1 MNTDRMPFRLTTATL
16 AIANLLAIAPA
27 LAAEPVFELGTIQ
40 VTGQRTQLG
49 EIGEEQVA
57 SVVTRKDMQTHNR
70 ENVADAVNLLPGV
83 SVTNGTR
90 NEKMINVRG
99 YDVRQVPLYID
110 GIPVYVPYDGYV
122 DFSRFSTFDLAA
134 IQVVKGFSSVAYG
147 PNAIGG
153 AINLVSRK
161 PHERLEGDAFIGF
174 GSGNEKK
181 AAVNVGTNQGMWY
194 MQVGA
199 SYSDANYF
207 PMSSDFTPTASENG
221 GHRENSYRTDSR
233 VSLKL
238 GLTPNA
244 TDEYA
249 LSYVRQ
255 DGEKG
260 QPPSTIAADARYW
273 QWPQWDKESVYF
285 LSKTALGQHETLKT
299 RLYVD
304 TFKNKLATYTNAD
317 YNVLR
322 TSGSGAPAYVGT
334 GRSFYD
340 DRATGGSVELEST
353 RINNN
358 TLRLVTHYRT
368 DHHKETDAANIL
380 GAEFKDNLF
389 SISAEDN
396 IQLAEKWLLSLG
408 YAHHE
413 LRPEMVYKSAA
424 NGGSYPLPDKQK
436 ADNGQAGLFYDF
448 APNTRFYGT
457 VAQKTRLPTVKD
469 RYSGKMGSYDANP
482 NLQPEA
488 SINYEIGYQGSPWV
502 GAKAEAALFYSEIS
516 DKIQSVFISTVAS
529 KCSTTAKCQMRN
541 VGEVHTSGIEL
552 SLNTPLTNWLDVGTN
567 FTYLD
572 MRNVSDPATRI
583 TQVPD
588 KKFIVYAIAKPLP
601 QVDVIPFVEYDTG
614 RWVSNNVRLDGFAI
628 LNLKAVYRPMPKL
641 SLEAGVSNLTD
652 KNYELDGGFPN
663 PGRMWFANASYRF

>member
-1 MNTDRMPFRLTTATL
+1 MKTHRMPYRPAL
-16 AIANLLAIAPA
+16 AVIANLLIAGSA
-27 LAAEPVFELGTIQ
+27 GAVEPVFELGTIQ

-57 SVVTRKDMQTHNR
+57 SVVTRKDMRTHNR

-99 YDVRQVPLYID
+99 FDVRQVPLYID

-122 DFSRFSTFDLAA
+122 DFGRFSTFDLAA

-153 AINLVSRK
+153 VINLISRK
-161 PHERLEGDAFIGF
+161 PHEHLEGDALVGF
-174 GSGNEKK
+174 GSGSEKK

-194 MQVGA
+194 MQAGL

-207 PMSSDFTPTASENG
+207 PMSSDYSPTASENG
-221 GHRENSYRTDSR
+221 GHRDNASRTDSR

-249 LSYVRQ
+249 LSYVKQ

-304 TFKNKLATYTNAD
+304 TLKNELASYTNNN
-317 YNVLR
+317 YNVLK
-322 TSGSGAPAYVGT
+322 TSGSGSVST

-353 RINNN
+353 RISNN
-358 TLRLVTHYRT
+358 TLRLVTHYRA
-368 DHHKETDAANIL
+368 DHHKETDAANAL

-389 SISAEDN
+389 SLSAEDN
-396 IQLAEKWLLSLG
+396 IQLAEKWLLSIG

-413 LRPEMVYKSAA
+413 LRPEMVYKSPA

-436 ADNGQAGLFYDF
+436 ADNGQVGLFYDF
-448 APNTRFYGT
+448 APNTRFYAT
-457 VAQKTRLPTVKD
+457 IAQKTRLPTLKD
-469 RYSGKMGSYDANP
+469 RYSGKMGTYEANA
-482 NLQPEA
+482 NLQPEE

-516 DKIQSVFISTVAS
+516 DKIQSVFVSTVAS

-541 VGEVHTSGIEL
+541 VGEVHTTGVEL
-552 SLNTPLTNWLDVGTN
+552 SLSAPLTRWLDVGTN

-572 MRNVSDPATRI
+572 MRNVSDPATRL

-588 KKFIVYAIAKPLP
+588 KKFIAYAIAKPLP
-601 QVDVIPFVEYDTG
+601 QVDVIPYVEYNTG
-614 RWVSNNVRLDGFAI
+614 RWASNTVRLDGYTLI
-628 LNLKAVYRPMPKL
+628 NLKAVYRPRQKL
-641 SLEAGVSNLTD
+641 SLEAGVTNLTD
-652 KNYELDGGFPN
+652 KNYELDSGFPN

>member
-1 MNTDRMPFRLTTATL
+1 MNPDRMPFRVTIA
-16 AIANLLAIAPA
+16 AIANLLAIGPV
-27 LAAEPVFELGTIQ
+27 LATEPVFELGTIQ

-49 EIGEEQVA
+49 EISEEQVA
-57 SVVTRKDMQTHNR
+57 SVVTRKDMRTHNR

-99 YDVRQVPLYID
+99 FDVRQVPLYID

-122 DFSRFSTFDLAA
+122 DFGRFSTFDLAS

-153 AINLVSRK
+153 VINLISRK
-161 PHERLEGDAFIGF
+161 PHEHLEGDALVGF
-174 GSGNEKK
+174 GSGSEKK

-194 MQVGA
+194 MQAGL

-207 PMSSDFTPTASENG
+207 PMSSDYSPTASENG
-221 GHRENSYRTDSR
+221 GHRDNASRTDSR

-249 LSYVRQ
+249 LSYVKQ

-304 TFKNKLATYTNAD
+304 TLKNELASYTNNN
-317 YNVLR
+317 YNVLK
-322 TSGSGAPAYVGT
+322 TSGSGSVST

-353 RINNN
+353 RISNN
-358 TLRLVTHYRT
+358 TLRLVTHYRA
-368 DHHKETDAANIL
+368 DHHKETDAANAL

-389 SISAEDN
+389 SLSAEDN
-396 IQLAEKWLLSLG
+396 IQLAEKWLLSIG
-408 YAHHE
+408 YARHE
-413 LRPEMVYKSAA
+413 LRPEMVYKSPA

-436 ADNGQAGLFYDF
+436 ADNGQVGLFYDF
-448 APNTRFYGT
+448 APNTRFYT
-457 VAQKTRLPTVKD
+457 TIAQKTRLPTLKD
-469 RYSGKMGSYDANP
+469 RYSGKMGTYEANA
-482 NLQPEA
+482 NLQPEE

-516 DKIQSVFISTVAS
+516 DKIQSVFVSTVAS

-541 VGEVHTSGIEL
+541 VGEVHTTGVEL
-552 SLNTPLTNWLDVGTN
+552 SLSTPLTRWLDVGTN

-572 MRNVSDPATRI
+572 MRNVSDPATRL

-588 KKFIVYAIAKPLP
+588 KKFIAYAIAKPLP
-601 QVDVIPFVEYDTG
+601 QVDVIPYVEYNTG
-614 RWVSNNVRLDGFAI
+614 RWASNTVRLDGYTLI
-628 LNLKAVYRPMPKL
+628 NLKAVYRPRQKL
-641 SLEAGVSNLTD
+641 SLEAGVTNLTD
-652 KNYELDGGFPN
+652 KNYELDSGFPN

>member
-1 MNTDRMPFRLTTATL
+1 MKTHRMPYRPAL
-16 AIANLLAIAPA
+16 AVIANLLIAGSA
-27 LAAEPVFELGTIQ
+27 GSAGAVEPVFELGTIQ

-57 SVVTRKDMQTHNR
+57 SVVTRKDMRTHNR

-99 YDVRQVPLYID
+99 FDVRQVPLYID

-122 DFSRFSTFDLAA
+122 DFGRFSTFDLAA

-153 AINLVSRK
+153 VINLISRK
-161 PHERLEGDAFIGF
+161 PHEGLEGDALVGF
-174 GSGNEKK
+174 GSGSEKK

-194 MQVGA
+194 MQAGL

-207 PMSSDFTPTASENG
+207 PMSSDYSPTASENG
-221 GHRENSYRTDSR
+221 GHRDNASRTDSR

-249 LSYVRQ
+249 LSYVKQ

-304 TFKNKLATYTNAD
+304 TLKNELASYTNNN
-317 YNVLR
+317 YNVLK
-322 TSGSGAPAYVGT
+322 TSGSGSVST

-353 RINNN
+353 RISNN
-358 TLRLVTHYRT
+358 TLRLVTHYRA
-368 DHHKETDAANIL
+368 DHHKETDAANAL

-389 SISAEDN
+389 SLSAEDN
-396 IQLAEKWLLSLG
+396 IQLAEKWLLSIG
-408 YAHHE
+408 YARHE
-413 LRPEMVYKSAA
+413 LRPEMVYKSPA

-436 ADNGQAGLFYDF
+436 ADNGQVGLFYDF
-448 APNTRFYGT
+448 APNTRFYT
-457 VAQKTRLPTVKD
+457 TIAQKTRLPTLKD
-469 RYSGKMGSYDANP
+469 RYSGKMGTYEANA
-482 NLQPEA
+482 NLQPEE

-516 DKIQSVFISTVAS
+516 DKIQSVFVSTVAS

-541 VGEVHTSGIEL
+541 VGEVHTTGVEL
-552 SLNTPLTNWLDVGTN
+552 SLSTPLTRWLDVGTN

-572 MRNVSDPATRI
+572 MRNVSDPATRL

-588 KKFIVYAIAKPLP
+588 KKFIAYAIAKPLP
-601 QVDVIPFVEYDTG
+601 QVDVIPYVEYNTG
-614 RWVSNNVRLDGFAI
+614 RWASNTVRLDGYTLI
-628 LNLKAVYRPMPKL
+628 NLKAVYRPMQKL
-641 SLEAGVSNLTD
+641 SLEAGVTNLTD
-652 KNYELDGGFPN
+652 KNYELDSGFPN

>member
-1 MNTDRMPFRLTTATL
+1 MKTHRMPYRPAL
-16 AIANLLAIAPA
+16 AVIANLLIAGSA
-27 LAAEPVFELGTIQ
+27 GAVEPVFELGTIQ

-57 SVVTRKDMQTHNR
+57 SVVTRKDMRTHNR

-99 YDVRQVPLYID
+99 FDVRQVPLYID

-122 DFSRFSTFDLAA
+122 DFGRFSTFDLAA

-153 AINLVSRK
+153 VINLISRK
-161 PHERLEGDAFIGF
+161 PHEHLEGDALVGF
-174 GSGNEKK
+174 GSGSEKK

-194 MQVGA
+194 MQAGL

-207 PMSSDFTPTASENG
+207 PMSSDYSPTASENG
-221 GHRENSYRTDSR
+221 GHRDNASRTDSR

-249 LSYVRQ
+249 LSYVKQ

-304 TFKNKLATYTNAD
+304 TLKNELASYTNNN
-317 YNVLR
+317 YNVLK
-322 TSGSGAPAYVGT
+322 TSGSGSVST

-353 RINNN
+353 RISNN
-358 TLRLVTHYRT
+358 TLRLVTHYRA
-368 DHHKETDAANIL
+368 DHHKETDAANAL

-389 SISAEDN
+389 SLSAEDN
-396 IQLAEKWLLSLG
+396 IQLAEKWLLSIG

-413 LRPEMVYKSAA
+413 LRPEMVYKSPA

-436 ADNGQAGLFYDF
+436 ADNGQVGLFYDF
-448 APNTRFYGT
+448 APNTRFYAT
-457 VAQKTRLPTVKD
+457 IAQKTRLPTLKD
-469 RYSGKMGSYDANP
+469 RYSGKMGTYEANT
-482 NLQPEA
+482 NLQPEE

-516 DKIQSVFISTVAS
+516 DKIQSVFVSTVAS

-541 VGEVHTSGIEL
+541 VGEVHTTGVEL
-552 SLNTPLTNWLDVGTN
+552 SLSAPLTRWLDVGTN

-572 MRNVSDPATRI
+572 MRNVSDPATRL

-588 KKFIVYAIAKPLP
+588 KKFIAYAIAKPLP
-601 QVDVIPFVEYDTG
+601 QVDVIPYVEYNTG
-614 RWVSNNVRLDGFAI
+614 RWASNTVRLDGYTLI
-628 LNLKAVYRPMPKL
+628 NLKAVYRPRQKL
-641 SLEAGVSNLTD
+641 SLEAGVTNLTD
-652 KNYELDGGFPN
+652 KNYELDSGFPN